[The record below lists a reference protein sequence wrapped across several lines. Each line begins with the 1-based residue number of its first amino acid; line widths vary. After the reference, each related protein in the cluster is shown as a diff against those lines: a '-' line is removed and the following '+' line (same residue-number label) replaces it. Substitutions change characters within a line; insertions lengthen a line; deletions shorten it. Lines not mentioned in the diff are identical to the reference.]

1 MPIGLFVGCPITNF
15 LIILKILD
23 VLDSVKD
30 HILSVDAI
38 TSNLNKSKTVIRNAL
53 PIMREMGLIRQT
65 SQGIALTEH
74 GLTFVSYQKN
84 NDNEKIREFA
94 KNIILKN
101 SKILQLAFDIIE
113 KNPTISIDELGNEL
127 NDMRNPD
134 KKWVND
140 LTCRNVGRTCM
151 SILGGLQLISTNYN
165 VRRIGYSNLRKDTIF
180 PRFTSNTLFS
190 LINEFKEDNTWYIFE
205 PGQTSGQ
212 RTRRQAFAASLIDLG
227 IAEYLKD
234 KNDTLVLTANG
245 IKLKNTVDEK
255 TRIKVF
261 QDILLENDSIRDILK
276 TIYNKYK
283 NVGYKELGNIIA
295 ECDEAQWSE
304 VTKNSY
310 SVKLLSW
317 LKYAEILENNF
328 EWGKYHLTQ
337 SFLEKHKELF
347 SSIKKATI
355 TDSYTFNISVT
366 DTQKIIGNLHRNF
379 NNILHSENNEWYDN
393 IDMKEKIISYIE
405 ELIDFYK
412 SNNKSIR
419 ALIHLKHFVEAG
431 YELNRIQYIENCV
444 QILVDKFEKA
454 GGAT

>member
-15 LIILKILD
+15 PIILKILD
-23 VLDSVKD
+23 ILDSNKD
-30 HILSVDAI
+30 HILSVDLLS
-38 TSNLNKSKTVIRNAL
+38 SNLNISKTVIRNAL
-53 PIMREMGLIRQT
+53 PIIRQMGLIRQT
-65 SQGIALTEH
+65 KLGVSLTEH
-74 GLTFVSYQKN
+74 GLTFISYQKN
-84 NDNEKIREFA
+84 NDTEKIKEFS

-101 SKILQLAFDIIE
+101 SKILQLAYDIVE
-113 KNPTISIDELGNEL
+113 KNPTISMDELGIEL

-151 SILGGLQLISTNYN
+151 SILGGLQLISMNYN
-165 VRRIGYSNLRKDTIF
+165 VRKKGYSNLRKDIIF

-190 LINEFKEDNTWYIFE
+190 LITEFKEDNTWYIFE

-227 IAEYLKD
+227 IAEYIEDKD
-234 KNDTLVLTANG
+234 DTLVLTANG
-245 IKLKNTVDEK
+245 IKLKNTADEK

-261 QDILLENDSIRDILK
+261 QDILIENDSIRDILR
-276 TIYNKYK
+276 TMYNKYK
-283 NVGYKELGNIIA
+283 NVGYKELGDIIA
-295 ECDEAQWSE
+295 ECGKAQWSD

-347 SSIKKATI
+347 PTIKIGT
-355 TDSYTFNISVT
+355 TT
-366 DTQKIIGNLHRNF
+366 DTKQIQIKDIDIEKTIGELHWLCDII
-379 NNILHSENNEWYDN
+379 IYTENKEWYNDN
-393 IDMKEKIISYIE
+393 TIKEKILSNIE
-405 ELIDFYK
+405 SLIKLYESK
-412 SNNKSIR
+412 GESTR
-419 ALIHLKHFVEAG
+419 LLKHMRDWIITGFK
-431 YELNRIQYIENCV
+431 LKDKRNIENCLHH
-444 QILVDKFEKA
+444 LVDDFEFSY
-454 GGAT
+454 